1 MIRLL
6 AMVAVLA
13 SAQNAATPTG
23 APAVFEPRRI
33 SEDAMTFV
41 AANDIKG
48 LFELIGRHMP
58 MAPEELEKIR
68 VKMVEQRKVVPG
80 KIGKSLGYAF
90 ISECRKSD
98 LLVRYV
104 FVEKREKNVMR
115 WQFIFY
121 KPRTTWQM
129 TSFYW
134 DEDSNSL
141 FTPCS

>member
-23 APAVFEPRRI
+23 APAVFEPRQI
-33 SEDAMTFV
+33 SENAMKFV
-41 AANDIKG
+41 AANDMKG
-48 LFELIGRHMP
+48 LFELIARHMP
-58 MAPEELEKIR
+58 LAPEELEKIR
-68 VKMVEQRKVVPG
+68 VKMVEQRKAIPG
-80 KIGKSLGYAF
+80 LLGKSLGYAF

-98 LLVRYV
+98 FLVRYI

-129 TSFYW
+129 THFYW
-134 DEDSNSL
+134 DQDTNSL
-141 FTPCS
+141 FAPCN